1 MDKHDSNLEIIIDR
15 LDKIDNK
22 LDNFQKELLE
32 IKYNTKTDIEKINL
46 RLDTQNAKI
55 DDIEKWRGR
64 SFKDKLFEIATT
76 GALYSFGGI
85 IGVAVFSLFISAFGG
100 NLVTIIK
107 TAISTLL

>member
-46 RLDTQNAKI
+46 KLETVDAKI
-55 DDIEKWRGR
+55 NDIEKWRGR
-64 SFKDKLFEIATT
+64 SFKDKLFEIAST
-76 GALYSFGGI
+76 GALYSFGGVVGI
-85 IGVAVFSLFISAFGG
+85 AVFSLFVSSFGG
-100 NLVTIIK
+100 NIQTIIK
-107 TAISTLL
+107 AAISNF